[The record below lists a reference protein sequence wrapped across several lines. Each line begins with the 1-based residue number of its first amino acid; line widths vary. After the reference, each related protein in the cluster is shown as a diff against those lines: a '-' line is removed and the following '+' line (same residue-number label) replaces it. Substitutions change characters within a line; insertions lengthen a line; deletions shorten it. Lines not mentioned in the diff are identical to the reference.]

1 MQIAKI
7 ENGAV
12 ARVGDYRDLFPNTS
26 FPASGPSAEFMADNG
41 CMGVTVFKAH
51 NRDTQQLVACDPYI
65 ENGQVFTV
73 TVADKTAEQIA
84 AATASQAAQVRS
96 QRNRL
101 LAECDWTQIAD
112 ATVDKAAWAS
122 YRQALRDISS
132 QPGFPGAVE
141 WPHDPNWV
149 EPMPGMMG

>member
-12 ARVGDYRDLFPNTS
+12 AQVGDYRELFPNTS
-26 FPASGPSAEFMADNG
+26 FPVSGPSADFMAANG
-41 CMGVTVFKAH
+41 CLGVTVFKAH

-65 ENGQVFTV
+65 EDGQVFTV

-84 AATASQAAQVRS
+84 AATASLAAQVRS

-112 ATVDKAAWAS
+112 ATVDKAAWAT

-132 QPGFPGAVE
+132 QAGFPGSVV

-149 EPMPGMMG
+149 EPTAL

>member
-1 MQIAKI
+1 MQISKI

-12 ARVGDYRDLFPNTS
+12 AQVGDYRELFPNTS
-26 FPASGPSAEFMADNG
+26 FPASGPSVAWMTENG
-41 CMGVTVFKAH
+41 CLGVTVFKAH

-65 ENGQVFTV
+65 EDGQVFTV
-73 TVADKTAEQIA
+73 TVADMTAEQIA

-112 ATVDKAAWAS
+112 ATVDKAAWAT
-122 YRQALRDISS
+122 YRQALRDMSA
-132 QPGFPGAVE
+132 QPGFPGTVK

-149 EPMPGMMG
+149 ETIPL